1 MKGSQG
7 RKEGGGGKRIKELKI
22 TKHRE
27 EENKK
32 NLR

>member
-1 MKGSQG
+1 MKGNQG

-27 EENKK
+27 KG
-32 NLR
+32 L